1 MSDFRAA
8 VARTIPGSA
17 EAYAGILHRKR
28 TRRGKAVIRELA
40 ASGKALSLD
49 IGGERAGSGGWLSV
63 DLTAE
68 CDIYWDLRG
77 GIPFADNRVERIYS
91 SHTFEHLTFNEGQ
104 ALLHDCFR
112 ALVPGGSMSICVP
125 NARMYID
132 SYISGN
138 ALPDEYY
145 GWRPAFNSS
154 SAIDAVNYVAY
165 MDGHHKY
172 LFDQENLEARLSAV
186 GFVNVGIRDFDPS
199 VDKEERH
206 FESIYAIGYK
216 P

>member
-1 MSDFRAA
+1 MSAFRAA
-8 VARTIPGSA
+8 VARIIPGSA
-17 EAYAGILHRKR
+17 EAYAGIRHLRR
-28 TRRGKAVIRELA
+28 TRSGKGVIRALA
-40 ASGKALSLD
+40 ASSKPLSLD
-49 IGGERAGSGGWLSV
+49 LGGERAGSGGWLSI

-104 ALLHDCFR
+104 ALLHDCYR
-112 ALVPGGSMSICVP
+112 VLTSAGSISICVP
-125 NARMYID
+125 NSRMYID

-138 ALPDEYY
+138 TLPDEYF
-145 GWRPAFNSS
+145 GWRPAYNSS

-172 LFDQENLEARLSAV
+172 LFDQENLEYRLSAV

-199 VDKEERH
+199 VDKAERH